1 LSALARRGDVIFED
15 RLNHASLIDA
25 GLLSGARLHRYPHG
39 DTETLARRAAEL
51 SDRQKFIAS
60 DGVFSMDGDLAPLTR
75 LVSIAQQHD
84 ACLVIDDAHGFG
96 VMGPHGRG
104 TLEHFGMGINEVPV
118 LICTLGKALGTFGA
132 FVAGSETLIETLIQH
147 ARTYIYT
154 TALPPAIAHATCTSV
169 ELVKQEPW
177 RRDHLSS
184 LINQFHTG
192 AGQLGLPL
200 QTSPTPIQPLIV
212 GDAET
217 ALKMSQSL
225 RDNGI
230 LISAIRPPTVPKGSA
245 RLRITLSAAHSEAD
259 IDRLLQSLD
268 VTLKNIL

>member
-1 LSALARRGDVIFED
+1 M
-15 RLNHASLIDA
+15 
-25 GLLSGARLHRYPHG
+25 
-39 DTETLARRAAEL
+39 
-51 SDRQKFIAS
+51 Q
-60 DGVFSMDGDLAPLTR
+60 
-75 LVSIAQQHD
+75 
-84 ACLVIDDAHGFG
+84 
-96 VMGPHGRG
+96 
-104 TLEHFGMGINEVPV
+104 
-118 LICTLGKALGTFGA
+118 
-132 FVAGSETLIETLIQH
+132 
-147 ARTYIYT
+147 
-154 TALPPAIAHATCTSV
+154 
-169 ELVKQEPW
+169 
-177 RRDHLSS
+177 
-184 LINQFHTG
+184 
-192 AGQLGLPL
+192 